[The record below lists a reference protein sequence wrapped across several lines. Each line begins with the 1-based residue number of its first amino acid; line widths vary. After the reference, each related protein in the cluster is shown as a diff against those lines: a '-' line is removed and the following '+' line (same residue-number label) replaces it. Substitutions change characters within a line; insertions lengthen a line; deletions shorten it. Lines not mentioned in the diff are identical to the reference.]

1 MRRGSPDRAQP
12 GLHAEPL
19 DLAIWQL
26 LAPYCPGA
34 SAMVIAGSNT
44 TTTHTQ
50 KLLAL
55 RYITACA
62 KLVKKDTKGTLYSS
76 HSKFEFLEIA
86 INSKKAK
93 TISNFSSYQ
102 TLKLDKNLWRNSSP
116 KKLKKKLIVMTV
128 NCC

>member
-1 MRRGSPDRAQP
+1 MRNAFPNRAQP

-19 DLAIWQL
+19 NFAIGIL

-34 SAMVIAGSNT
+34 SAMVVDGSNT
-44 TTTHTQ
+44 TSTHK

-116 KKLKKKLIVMTV
+116 KKLQKKLAVMTA
-128 NCC
+128 NSC